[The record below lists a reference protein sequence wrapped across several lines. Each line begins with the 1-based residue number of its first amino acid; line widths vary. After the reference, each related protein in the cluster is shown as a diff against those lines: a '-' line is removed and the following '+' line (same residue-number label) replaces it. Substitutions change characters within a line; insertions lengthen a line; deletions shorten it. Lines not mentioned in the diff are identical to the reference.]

1 MRLAGRRRGQAGRP
15 SYILV
20 PGESFWTEPPPNGKA
35 SDSGRHLLA
44 GLPYSQRRA
53 ALILNMNRPWIAFGT
68 ALLLLALGVISPMP
82 AQIVPTLRPPERLAA
97 GGWRLVWSGETGRVY
112 RLERTLALPPAGTPD
127 WQAVATVTATDGL
140 IVADDLIAPEVQTRF
155 YRAVLVTESSGLR
168 IGATELKADSVV
180 TNGTEVVL
188 NGNVRA
194 GLAVLRPTIPV
205 TVSLASRQLTAAGE
219 LELPNGTTLAGS
231 FVADLEAAELRVTGD
246 PTPFGM
252 GDWLGLDP
260 RALTVDLNTGALSGS
275 GVISVRLQ
283 PPATSR
289 LARTDEPNLPA
300 ILDGTFESGAE
311 TNTLNFAGIASYR
324 DVTAEGAG
332 TIAVSAGTFS
342 LTGKVR
348 VPGANGLAYLLEPG
362 RFDLVRPV
370 DLPAE
375 FRVAGQSA
383 LAPAGTG
390 QLAGKLQFDGSLA
403 LAWTGPAEVGA
414 LRFPRLTVRL
424 NRSGLAG
431 AVASLR
437 FEGPLELPRVGGTEL
452 NGVIRPDGTTT
463 NLVSTAPLQLGALN
477 IRPRV
482 SGDLTLPVLT
492 LVRSEASR
500 QVLRVQGEFLTPE
513 ANGVQP
519 VQLNGELVLTG
530 GAAGL
535 DIESLHVTNELPIP
549 RWPLPQQLKLT
560 NFSLRLTYTNA
571 DFEARMRGRVLLAVS
586 PTRPITLDLDA
597 ALAANVNDPE
607 DVGLDA
613 ALRVQKLSLRDQVYL
628 ADAQFR
634 LLVGSKPAFGTL
646 TLLNG
651 SAGLF
656 PKFTDTNTPA
666 LLQRSD
672 FHLYAGG
679 VGASLTLSEEGVS
692 FALTNGFLQLPLL
705 FTNQPAGLCPD
716 NSSGTSV
723 GLGRNSALTVDVTG
737 PNPGDLTIRAT
748 GALNF
753 TNIAVLPQFNGLAAE
768 LCRASLVFNPG
779 GLPYLTN
786 LQGVVVFP
794 FPKDQTNRV
803 ELINGAWALD
813 GFPTGTIALT
823 TNLKLY
829 DDHGLKFTLLGR
841 GAGRTPCTNG
851 VALTALRDADGGL
864 PTLVLDGA
872 SELIL
877 PANLVTEVDGDFV
890 KNVTCATITLPGHP
904 PFLPRL
910 DVKTLQFGGTFHL
923 GGEGGFLLTNTLFT
937 VQNLDNLFEP
947 TPAEP
952 FVLALSGTLAV
963 PNGPAFTLNDAR
975 LTQTSRTQPP
985 QFTLGGLGVSEHE
998 FALAQ
1003 KLPVRVTSA
1012 SFEFKDRA
1020 KPLPD
1025 LLKPANVN
1033 LKFSV
1038 IASIPSKEK
1047 TLFEGTVNDLK
1058 VTVSQD
1064 GKPKLEDVDGFG
1076 MLIKGLKLPPI
1087 SDIGGGMLVTGLSK
1101 VAGVNRSGPARAG
1114 VFGGDLDDL
1123 FLAGTAEGSYQGY
1136 KIKLLLAFRT
1146 TGIVGACL
1154 DFNAGSVGI
1163 PIDGGYLGGLL
1174 LSGASGGIAL
1184 GNGFNDPCEFT
1195 AYLGPDGKPKPGV
1208 TELPKIALSWED
1220 LQKKL
1225 TEAEELAEKFNRLV
1239 GNPAGVGPDSTPAD
1253 PLAELFANGLT
1264 ENPGAIARAG
1274 VERASAFPHVRST
1287 NEFGLPCP
1295 GDCPPPTINV
1305 FCQPHPDQDKFP
1317 RVVIAR
1323 FSSVSEE
1330 TLNGLG
1336 FTRAWVSS
1344 QFAQGN
1350 DWATRTALAVA
1361 AGIRTNVLARTPL
1374 PTVANLGPATA
1385 ELLAII
1391 NENAA
1396 RLEATLVPLV
1406 VDAIA
1411 NESNADAVYDRLVA
1425 VAYRGAPC
1433 PDITLSVSG
1442 TFTHTTVSSFL
1453 SGTVGAAI
1461 STAGVAGISGHVNL
1475 LGVPVGNAKAFVA
1488 ATDERADPNPS
1499 LCAEVDVEVGPLSL
1513 GTMRGSYALQGAYSG
1528 LLKAWGRLLE
1538 CVSEPLLF
1546 EVVER
1551 IAPRV
1556 SVTGKTKLQIADEL
1570 TPQEK
1575 IGVIAQLYSRPGL
1588 PGELRACV
1596 ASGLGVLM
1604 NDVNPEVLFCGEV
1617 RPRLFGFPLGA
1628 DLLTAGMQ
1636 VTKTNYTAVT
1646 AGSPTMMMATALLTA
1661 SSTVTGG
1668 TVGAVA
1674 GPLAATL
1681 FAPDRATVGFS
1692 LSYPD
1697 PAEPFLG
1704 GIQGRF
1710 SSPAAVV
1717 DYLDTTFDRFLE
1729 NATYTV
1735 GYTLSPLGFK
1745 TVDTQ
1750 ARVVLPNLT
1759 AHPARPGSGWVR
1771 PENRGLNLP
1780 SRLDLVLSALTN
1792 RLAGSSLGLF
1802 ADPQWKGSATDLGE
1816 AFADGSPEQQRV
1828 AGLSFARDYF
1838 PHGGL
1843 VGGGYIQLP
1852 RALYEAPPAAL
1863 YTALSP
1869 TNDAFTRLGAA
1880 AEYLFDYVLQ
1890 SRQAGAL
1897 GFYVPAPNPPFF
1909 SDAAGAALK
1918 PRVLLESIR
1927 DVRPEQPRFV
1937 GLYPGGEFFLRG
1949 FLDGQLLGI
1958 PVAKATLEA
1967 RLADAATGTNAYFRA
1982 AGQVPAGSWL
1992 DAFSPGATV
2001 ELELRGAPSETIET
2015 IFSNRL
2021 AQVQSVLAG
2030 PRSEAALNTALTE
2043 VMGDLQAKL
2052 PKVKLEAALPLQ
2064 LPASVSDLVRFNG
2077 GTWLYAYSPRYEP
2090 GFVPTDSNPVARVRR
2105 DGGLAMRGNLN
2116 FRLNGANLAAVA
2128 DAQLMVT
2135 PAADGLPALA
2145 GRFSVPL
2152 VNVGALA
2159 IRDAQLDFSTVVS
2172 PRYGV
2177 RGSVPPLNFGT
2188 AFRLDP
2194 LTGSD
2199 LSARLEVSRVGNTAV
2214 GELFLSPARLKFGS
2228 ANYLV
2233 HGGQHTNAFT
2243 FSSSGPWNAT
2253 LEVTNQLEL
2262 KAGNVTVLRLA
2273 PSGLVNP
2280 VSVSGV
2286 GLSSLEFSASLTPGG
2301 TTITVFPG
2309 STFAQTISTKPDAA
2323 AQVTVR
2329 SDGTF
2334 ELTGTLNQDLLP
2346 LGLPGLSITT
2356 VKAGATFRV
2365 TQAGLFVDGQLNGGV
2380 LAQFGGPAFTAA
2392 GHFTLTPGGVPTVTT
2407 DAQLNFPSLGTS
2419 FLALQGNNGGPIT
2432 ATLNQAGLNLSGVR
2446 LIAPG
2451 LFTNGVPAFTAD
2463 AQGNFLASV
2472 GPTGSSFGRW
2482 SFSSLSY
2489 QLLRTNGVLAL
2500 TNLNAIS
2507 ANSALNSSLAFTG
2520 FVNSA
2525 GVVDLR
2531 AAKTEGFFGGFQLA
2545 SLDVGLKRGVGNLR
2559 STILAN
2565 EPLAYWRLGEGGKIA
2580 TVAVSETGSK
2590 FDGTYQ
2596 LGSEIGHPGALVGDA
2611 NTAARFDGK
2620 GGRVVVGNE
2629 SLFDTIGSA
2638 LTVEAWIKVNAFDR
2652 TWNTIIAK
2660 GDSSWRLQRNGN
2672 TDTLGFDT
2680 DGLNPPYL
2688 VGNRSVNDGQWH
2700 HVVASYDGRVK
2711 TLWIDGELDAWTP
2724 ATGSIAQNDFPVVLG
2739 ENAQSTGRFW
2749 NGWLDEV
2756 AVYDRALT
2764 PSDLLAHRQAGGAL
2778 VASVSW
2784 RTSLPGIGNSSFDG
2798 SIGANGSVALL
2809 SRPVNQGVGGFTL
2822 DNPRLQFFRGASGTA
2837 SLLVDGDL
2845 NVLGLPPLK
2854 LVGGVTP
2861 AGAVSL
2867 TGTAGNGG
2875 VLGFGFTDLN
2885 GQLTGTTTTASL
2897 GLGGKLAIAG
2907 LGTLG
2912 FSGTAAAN
2920 GDLALTNTFTTS
2932 TPIFGYPASSGRFVL
2947 RREGRNYRTLLT
2959 GDPLVSVDRG
2969 DDPRAYWRLG
2979 ETGGTTAADSKK
2991 ANFANPALPGTY
3003 VGGVTL
3009 GQSGGLAGDAN
3020 LAAGF
3025 DGVNDYVEIANES
3038 AFDDLTDRLT
3048 VEVWMKS
3055 PGWARTWETLVSKG
3069 DSSWRLSRFGNT
3081 RQVSFDTSSAAGAH
3095 SLAGSSN
3102 LDDNRWH
3109 HVVGVCDG
3117 FAKYLYVDGILEAFA
3132 PYRQTVLQNDFP
3144 VRLGENAQA
3153 TGRYFRGQL
3162 DEVAIYA
3169 RALSP
3174 LEVLDHFRAGGGAGL
3189 DAALRLAVP
3198 GLGGVDV
3205 SGILHPAGALSLQ
3218 AAAGSTIPAN
3228 GFSLGTA
3235 ILAVTRTA
3243 AGNVSGLFGGTV
3255 STPFGSLLMAG
3266 QLPSDG
3272 KYVLESAATGLV
3284 AVGDRT
3290 LAFSVPAILEP
3301 GGFEVSGQMQFGEFG
3316 LSGTAKVS
3324 PAQVPS
3330 FGGSTTGTTA
3340 HLPFGRRLNGS
3351 PGHPYAWLQWNAAAG
3366 YDTSSN
3372 TVKASVSGSF
3382 TVEYEVFPG
3391 NTYKKETLGFGPL
3404 TLPTDGRITVKPPK
3418 SFPDY
3423 IQSVNISDFPFDL
3436 P

>member
-1 MRLAGRRRGQAGRP
+1 MKR
-15 SYILV
+15 S
-20 PGESFWTEPPPNGKA
+20 W
-35 SDSGRHLLA
+35 
-44 GLPYSQRRA
+44 
-53 ALILNMNRPWIAFGT
+53 
-68 ALLLLALGVISPMP
+68 LALGALCLVLTGLLLPLVP
-82 AQIVPTLRPPERLAA
+82 AQTVPTLRHPEPLADT
-97 GGWRLVWSGETGRVY
+97 GWRLAWAGETGRVY
-112 RLERTLALPPAGTPD
+112 RLERATALLPTNTA
-127 WQAVATVTATDGL
+127 WQIVATVTATNGL
-140 IVADDLIAPEVQTRF
+140 IVADDLVEPAAQSRF
-155 YRAVLVTESSGLR
+155 YRAVLVTESTGLKV
-168 IGATELKADSVV
+168 GVTDLAGDSVT
-180 TNGTEVVL
+180 TNGTEVL
-188 NGNVRA
+188 LTGNVRA
-194 GLAVLRPTIPV
+194 GLAKVTSPTAVSVNLSTRRLTGTGEITLTNGLVLTG
-205 TVSLASRQLTAAGE
+205 AFE
-219 LELPNGTTLAGS
+219 
-231 FVADLEAAELRVTGD
+231 ADLATGQLHLTGD
-246 PTPFGM
+246 PAPFA
-252 GDWLGLDP
+252 LGEFISLDP
-260 RALTVDLNTGALSGS
+260 RTFVLDLNTGAFAGQGELAL
-275 GVISVRLQ
+275 RL
-283 PPATSR
+283 
-289 LARTDEPNLPA
+289 PNLAGAPIGRA
-300 ILDGTFESGAE
+300 AVFENEATLDGAFEADSAE
-311 TNTLNFAGIASYR
+311 GPLRFTGTATYR
-324 DVTAEGAG
+324 DVVAEGSG
-332 TIAVSAGTFS
+332 TVEVDAGTFRVA
-342 LTGKVR
+342 GKVR
-348 VPGANGLAYLLEPG
+348 VPGANATAYLLESGSLALRRQPDG
-362 RFDLVRPV
+362 TADF
-370 DLPAE
+370 A
-375 FRVAGQSA
+375 VAGQSA
-383 LAPAGTG
+383 LAPAGAG
-390 QLAGKLQFDGSLA
+390 QLTGTLNLAGALA
-403 LAWTGPAEVGA
+403 LTWTGPAEVGA
-414 LRFPRLTVRL
+414 LQFPTLTVRL
-424 NRSGLAG
+424 DRPSLPG
-431 AVASLR
+431 AAASLR
-437 FEGPLELPRVGGTEL
+437 FSGPLVLPRVGGTEL

-463 NLVSTAPLQLGALN
+463 NLLSTAPLQLGALN

-492 LVRSEASR
+492 LVRSEAGR

-519 VQLNGELVLTG
+519 VRLNGELVLTG

-535 DIESLHVTNELPIP
+535 DIESLQVTNELPIP

-656 PKFTDTNTPA
+656 PKFTETNTPA

-679 VGASLTLSEEGVS
+679 VGASLTLSEAGVS
-692 FALTNGFLQLPLL
+692 FALTNGLLHLPLL

-753 TNIAVLPQFNGLAAE
+753 TNIAVLPQLKGFATE

-794 FPKDQTNRV
+794 FPEGQTNRV

-813 GFPTGTIALT
+813 GFPTGTVALT

-829 DDHGLKFTLLGR
+829 EGHGIKFTLLGR

-851 VALTALRDADGGL
+851 VALTAIRDVDGGP

-872 SELIL
+872 SEFIL
-877 PANLVTEVDGDFV
+877 PANLVTEVDGDFA

-904 PFLPRL
+904 PFLPKF

-923 GGEGGFLLTNTLFT
+923 GGTGGFLLTNTLFT
-937 VQNLDNLFEP
+937 IQNLDNLFEP

-985 QFTLGGLGVSEHE
+985 QFTIGGLGISEHE

-1003 KLPVRVTSA
+1003 KIPVRVTSA
-1012 SFEFKDRA
+1012 SFEFKDRN

-1038 IASIPSKEK
+1038 LASIPSKEK

-1087 SDIGGGMLVTGLSK
+1087 SDIGGGMLVSGLSK
-1101 VAGVNRSGPARAG
+1101 VAGVNRGGPARAG

-1195 AYLGPDGKPKPGV
+1195 AYLGPDGKPKPGI
-1208 TELPKIALSWED
+1208 TELPKMALSWED

-1239 GNPAGVGPDSTPAD
+1239 GNPAGVGPDGTPAD
-1253 PLAELFANGLT
+1253 PLADLFANGLT
-1264 ENPGAIARAG
+1264 DNDGAIARAG
-1274 VERASAFPHVRST
+1274 IERTSAFPHVRST

-1295 GDCPPPTINV
+1295 GDCPPPTINL

-1336 FTRAWVSS
+1336 FTRAWVAS

-1374 PTVANLGPATA
+1374 PTVANLGPAAA
-1385 ELLAII
+1385 ELLVII

-1396 RLEATLVPLV
+1396 KLEAMLVPLV

-1411 NESNADAVYDRLVA
+1411 NETNANAVYDRIVA

-1461 STAGVAGISGHVNL
+1461 SSAGVAGISGHVNL

-1596 ASGLGVLM
+1596 ADGLGILM

-1628 DLLTAGMQ
+1628 DLMTAGMQ

-1646 AGSPTMMMATALLTA
+1646 AGSPTMMMATALLSA
-1661 SSTVTGG
+1661 SSVVGTGA
-1668 TVGAVA
+1668 VGALA
-1674 GPLAATL
+1674 GPLSATL

-1710 SSPAAVV
+1710 ASPAAVV

-1792 RLAGSSLGLF
+1792 RLSGSSLGLL
-1802 ADPQWKGSATDLGE
+1802 ADPKWKGSATDLGE

-1843 VGGGYIQLP
+1843 VGGGYVQLP

-1909 SDAAGAALK
+1909 TDAEGGALK
-1918 PRVLLESIR
+1918 PRTLLESIR

-1958 PVAKATLEA
+1958 PVVKATLEA

-1982 AGQVPAGSWL
+1982 AGKVPAGSWL

-2001 ELELRGAPSETIET
+2001 ELELRGAPPETIET

-2021 AQVQSVLAG
+2021 AQARAVLAG
-2030 PRSEAALNTALTE
+2030 PRTDAALNAALAE
-2043 VMGDLQAKL
+2043 VLGDLQAKL
-2052 PKVKLEAALPLQ
+2052 PKVKLEAELPLQ
-2064 LPASVSDLVRFNG
+2064 MPAPLSDLVRFNA

-2090 GFVPTDSNPVARVRR
+2090 GFAPTNLDPVARVRR

-2145 GRFSVPL
+2145 GSFSVPL
-2152 VNVGALA
+2152 INVGALA
-2159 IRDAQLDFSTVVS
+2159 IRDSRLDFSS
-2172 PRYGV
+2172 LGGPRYGV
-2177 RGSVPPLNFGT
+2177 RGSVTPLNFGT
-2188 AFRLDP
+2188 VFRLDP
-2194 LTGSD
+2194 ITGSD
-2199 LSARLEVSRVGNTAV
+2199 LSARLEVSRVGNTAA

-2228 ANYLV
+2228 ANHLV
-2233 HGGQHTNAFT
+2233 HGGQRTNAFT
-2243 FSSSGPWNAT
+2243 FSSTGPWSAT

-2262 KAGNVTVLRLA
+2262 KAGNITVLRLA
-2273 PSGLVNP
+2273 PNALVNP
-2280 VSVSGV
+2280 ISVSGV
-2286 GLSSLEFSASLTPGG
+2286 GLSTLEFSASLSSGG
-2301 TTITVFPG
+2301 TTVTVFPDA
-2309 STFAQTISTKPDAA
+2309 TFAQTITTQPGATA
-2323 AQVTVR
+2323 RVTVR

-2334 ELTGTLNQDLLP
+2334 ELTGTLDRDLLT

-2356 VKAGATFRV
+2356 VKAGAAFRV

-2380 LAQFGGPAFTAA
+2380 LAQFGGPAFNAA

-2432 ATLNQAGLNLSGVR
+2432 ATLNQAGLNLSGAR

-2451 LFTNGVPAFTAD
+2451 LFTNGVPAFSAD
-2463 AQGNFLASV
+2463 ARGNFLVSV

-2489 QLLRTNGVLAL
+2489 QILRTNGVLAL

-2520 FVNSA
+2520 FFTSA
-2525 GVVDLR
+2525 GVADLR
-2531 AAKTEGFFGGFQLA
+2531 ASKTEGFFGGYQLA
-2545 SLDVGLKRGVGNLR
+2545 ALDVGLKRGVGNVR
-2559 STILAN
+2559 SAIIAGS
-2565 EPLAYWRLGEGGKIA
+2565 PLAYWRLGEGGKTA
-2580 TVAVSETGSK
+2580 TVALSETGSK
-2590 FDGTYQ
+2590 FDGAYQ

-2629 SLFDTIGSA
+2629 SLFDKIGPA
-2638 LTVEAWIKVNAFDR
+2638 LTLEAWIKVNAFDR

-2672 TDTLGFDT
+2672 TDVLGFDT

-2688 VGNRSVNDGQWH
+2688 AGNRSVNDGQWH

-2756 AVYDRALT
+2756 AVYDRALA
-2764 PSDLLAHRQAGGAL
+2764 PADLLAHRQAGGAL
-2778 VASVSW
+2778 VASVSL
-2784 RTSLPGIGNSSFDG
+2784 RTSLPGFGNSSLDG
-2798 SIGANGSVALL
+2798 SLGADGSLALL
-2809 SRPVNQGVGGFTL
+2809 SRPVNQGVGGFSL

-2837 SLLVDGDL
+2837 SMLVYGDL

-2854 LVGGVTP
+2854 LVGGITP
-2861 AGAVSL
+2861 AGVVAL
-2867 TGTAGNGG
+2867 TGNLANGG
-2875 VLGFGFTDLN
+2875 VLGFSFTDLT

-2897 GLGGKLAIAG
+2897 GLGGKLAIG
-2907 LGTLG
+2907 GFGTLG

-2932 TPIFGYPASSGRFVL
+2932 TPIFGYPTSGGQFVL
-2947 RREGRNYRTLLT
+2947 RHEGRNYRTLLT
-2959 GDPLVSVDRG
+2959 GDPFVSADRG
-2969 DDPRAYWRLG
+2969 DNPLAYWRLG
-2979 ETGGTTAADSKK
+2979 ETTGTTAADSKK
-2991 ANFANPALPGTY
+2991 TGFLNPALNGTY
-3003 VGGVTL
+3003 FGGVTL
-3009 GQSGGLAGDAN
+3009 GQSGALAGDAN
-3020 LAAGF
+3020 LSAGF

-3038 AFDDLTDRLT
+3038 AFDGLTTRLT
-3048 VEVWMKS
+3048 VEAWVKTA
-3055 PGWARTWETLVSKG
+3055 GWSRTWETLVSKG
-3069 DSSWRLSRFGNT
+3069 DSSWRLSRYNNS

-3095 SLAGSSN
+3095 SLIGTSN

-3109 HVVGVCDG
+3109 HVVGVYDG
-3117 FAKYLYVDGILEAFA
+3117 VAKYLYVDGILEAFA
-3132 PYRQTVLQNDFP
+3132 PYRQAILQNDFP

-3162 DEVAIYA
+3162 DEVALYA

-3189 DAALRLAVP
+3189 DVSLRYALP
-3198 GLGGVDV
+3198 GLGGVDTTGV
-3205 SGILHPAGALSLQ
+3205 LHPSGAMSVQ
-3218 AAAGSTIPAN
+3218 AAAGSTIPLT
-3228 GFSLGTA
+3228 GFTLGSA
-3235 ILAVTRTA
+3235 VMSVTRTA
-3243 AGNVSGLFGGTV
+3243 AGSVNAVLGGTV
-3255 STPFGSLLMAG
+3255 STPLGSLYVAG
-3266 QLPSDG
+3266 SLPASG
-3272 KYVLESAATGLV
+3272 NYTLESEAAGSLT
-3284 AVGDRT
+3284 VGDRT
-3290 LAFSVPAILEP
+3290 LTYATPAKLTKS
-3301 GGFEVSGQMQFGEFG
+3301 GFEATGSLAYGDFTFT
-3316 LSGTAKVS
+3316 STAKVS
-3324 PAQVPS
+3324 TSLVVS
-3330 FGGSTTGTTA
+3330 LSGSLTGSTQPKA
-3340 HLPFGRRLNGS
+3340 FGLKVRANQPPE
-3351 PGHPYAWLQWNAAAG
+3351 PGHPYAWLAWNASAS
-3366 YDTSSN
+3366 YDGPTQRI
-3372 TVKASVSGSF
+3372 KASVSGNIS
-3382 TVEYEVFPG
+3382 VEYEVKNPDFSSSYPTKTLAFPALNLPAG
-3391 NTYKKETLGFGPL
+3391 GSISVTPGETFKML
-3404 TLPTDGRITVKPPK
+3404 TPPPGVDPNVSK
-3418 SFPDY
+3418 FD
-3423 IQSVNISDFPFDL
+3423 FDL